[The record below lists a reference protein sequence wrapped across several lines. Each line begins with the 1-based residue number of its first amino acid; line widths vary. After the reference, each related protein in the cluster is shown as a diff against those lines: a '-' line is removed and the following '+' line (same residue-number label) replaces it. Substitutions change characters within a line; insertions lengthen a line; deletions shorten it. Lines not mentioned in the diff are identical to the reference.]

1 MPILI
6 SFLSRSTCLDAPQE
20 LLLRPICIAQYQY
33 HLPLREGLSPDL
45 TEAPLRPGV
54 LGGSGG
60 RYSTPSGVLGGA
72 EVDIRL
78 GGPWGSKV
86 YSGSSLTVAFIS
98 KMEKNLT
105 VCDAINECE
114 PLPLVFD
121 EVELM

>member
-1 MPILI
+1 MLILI
-6 SFLSRSTCLDAPQE
+6 SFLSHSTCLDASQV

-45 TEAPLRPGV
+45 TEAPLRPGGF
-54 LGGSGG
+54 LGE
-60 RYSTPSGVLGGA
+60 A
-72 EVDIRL
+72 EVDIQF
-78 GGPWGSKV
+78 GGPLGSTV

-98 KMEKNLT
+98 KMKKKLT